1 MGNNWTVRLDLVND
15 LDCIFCK
22 IVSKEIPAKILV
34 ETESCIGFL
43 DAFPLA
49 KGHALIIPKNHY
61 EKIQDLPVDVNN
73 EIFSTVHR
81 LISKIDSLTGATL
94 VAVHNGKDSGQEI
107 PHVHVHLIPRS
118 KDDSAGAVHS
128 MFTKTPEL
136 SEYDI
141 DNLCTKLRIN

>member
-1 MGNNWTVRLDLVND
+1 MND

-107 PHVHVHLIPRS
+107 PHVHLHFIARS